1 MKTIITAEDLRDIYG
16 EYCADNRIT
25 DAPEAEELTADQL
38 DEMFEDF
45 EQRSENSLM
54 MPYRIAVNVIE
65 DWLFTWSE
73 ARDR

>member
-16 EYCADNRIT
+16 NYCDENRIT
-25 DAPEAEELTADQL
+25 DAPEADDLTADQL
-38 DEMFEDF
+38 GEMFEDF